1 MSMKIGWSALACIWV
16 VGCGAGP
23 SDGDG
28 SAGGSSSCNGGCER
42 DLWPRLIL
50 GISGSTPEAELDV
63 VVLAE
68 GDRSGER
75 EAHRGGCPTSLPA
88 RYLCSYG
95 ILSSP
100 NDSTMTLTLTLK
112 GSGASEEVVIDLA
125 EYNYCGRQISYLL
138 VEHDG
143 ASLIAGEP
151 TLISPCQSIPE

>member
-1 MSMKIGWSALACIWV
+1 MKIGWSALACIWV

-75 EAHRGGCPTSLPA
+75 EAHLGGCPTSLPA